1 MALAAFT
8 VRVLA
13 RRTEA
18 PAAVIG
24 AGLVC
29 EPFFYIHM
37 CEILRK
43 EIVPSPSSIG
53 VEYPHLPTNLI
64 LQIQL
69 RALCFVL
76 AFVGNCIWLN
86 FIGPLQASRPFSPL
100 FYVYI

>member
-1 MALAAFT
+1 MELGEEGAWVDRWMDGSWQLSRSVF
-8 VRVLA
+8 LPGGQK
-13 RRTEA
+13 A

-53 VEYPHLPTNLI
+53 VSPPTNQPL
-64 LQIQL
+64 LTNTVV

-76 AFVGNCIWLN
+76 AFKGITVFG
-86 FIGPLQASRPFSPL
+86 
-100 FYVYI
+100 

>member
-1 MALAAFT
+1 MHPCMGGLDGSWPWQLSRSVF
-8 VRVLA
+8 LPGGQK
-13 RRTEA
+13 A

-53 VEYPHLPTNLI
+53 VSPPTNQPL
-64 LQIQL
+64 LTNTVV

-76 AFVGNCIWLN
+76 AFKGITVFG
-86 FIGPLQASRPFSPL
+86 
-100 FYVYI
+100 

>member
-1 MALAAFT
+1 MCIRAWALAAFT

-13 RRTEA
+13 LA
-18 PAAVIG
+18 LAVIG

-53 VEYPHLPTNLI
+53 VEYPHLPTI
-64 LQIQL
+64 IM
-69 RALCFVL
+69 
-76 AFVGNCIWLN
+76 
-86 FIGPLQASRPFSPL
+86 SR
-100 FYVYI
+100 V

>member
-1 MALAAFT
+1 MHGWIGWVMALAAFT

-53 VEYPHLPTNLI
+53 VSPPTNQPL
-64 LQIQL
+64 LTNTVASSLFCFGL
-69 RALCFVL
+69 R
-76 AFVGNCIWLN
+76 GYNCIWLN
-86 FIGPLQASRPFSPL
+86 FIGPILQA
-100 FYVYI
+100 